1 MKWPR
6 LILLPLVSVLLLTC
20 RTWGS
25 PDSNTVDPAR
35 TAVIAGATAAG
46 FVAGHVVLNNLWW
59 KGERVPFHVNTSQDY
74 TYALGADKAGHATFA
89 YAATTVYGQLFR
101 WAGMDSVQSLWWAAG
116 VATTYQT
123 YIEIRDGFSRDYGFS
138 WGDVAANTVGASL
151 PLLQH
156 AIPELRAIDLQISF
170 WPSEAFR
177 QGAYGAIIDDYTS
190 TTHWLSM
197 RIHDWLPADM
207 QQWYPPWLGLA
218 VGHSVE
224 GLDGR
229 GGGNHSWYLSLD
241 WRLDVIAGLPPW
253 LREVARAL
261 HLYHLPAPAVK
272 IYPEVVWYGLRF

>member
-197 RIHDWLPADM
+197 RIHDWLPADV

-241 WRLDVIAGLPPW
+241 WRLDAIAGLPPW